1 MINKLSNELEAAKK
15 TSDMAKQLEPTT
27 KPPATKPSPRRPAR
41 KRRVSSS
48 GSDEEVIVVTEMRV
62 MGGVEDEEPL
72 GSGGEDEMPEEIDEV
87 EDEEEDEMPEEIDEV
102 EDEEEM
108 AEEVDWM
115 QEKMDAIN
123 KKMDELRTYRT
134 CAVSRSRMLPV
145 KHAEVHF
152 GGKLI
157 IPMSVVSILVAAC
170 ARTIGKSCKNN
181 GFLVEGEPAMARYAQ
196 VKGFTSGNF
205 DHMCLK
211 AIERSRTVVAAHPDR
226 NLLPYFFWD
235 MQGTEREIPYDLKKF
250 KQQQNLTIKKEK
262 RLLNSKN
269 DPVSISCTC
278 PKCNSQA
285 IFFVSAQCA
294 ILMKYVPDSKEC
306 QGDQRNRGNTKRCG
320 MHD

>member
-1 MINKLSNELEAAKK
+1 AVKNSLRDKEACIEGIQGQLTAAWCSLQEKDVMINKLSNELEAAKK

-170 ARTIGKSCKNN
+170 ARTIGKSAKIMVFWWRANRQW
-181 GFLVEGEPAMARYAQ
+181 PA
-196 VKGFTSGNF
+196 
-205 DHMCLK
+205 
-211 AIERSRTVVAAHPDR
+211 
-226 NLLPYFFWD
+226 
-235 MQGTEREIPYDLKKF
+235 
-250 KQQQNLTIKKEK
+250 
-262 RLLNSKN
+262 
-269 DPVSISCTC
+269 
-278 PKCNSQA
+278 
-285 IFFVSAQCA
+285 
-294 ILMKYVPDSKEC
+294 
-306 QGDQRNRGNTKRCG
+306 
-320 MHD
+320 